1 MNWINDLQK
10 AINYLEDN
18 LTEDISYADVAGQ
31 ANYSPY
37 HFQNVFS
44 MDPGIYPLPQADC
57 RQRLDS
63 K

>member
-44 MDPGIYPLPQADC
+44 ILCGCTLGEYILS
-57 RQRLDS
+57 LIHI
-63 K
+63 